1 MEIKYTEGN
10 DMKKILALV
19 LALVMVLTA
28 VSALA
33 AGSPENPGGKT
44 GGGSGATGYSA
55 DTTEETKETE
65 LATVAD
71 TDATKAIK
79 EELKKAAES
88 GDVLSTLPA
97 DVKAKIGEEFTKVSE
112 MVTIKLAQGL
122 DAKNGLIV
130 KKAFQTPYKSGEK
143 VTVLLAAPGADGKV
157 EWIVLEGT
165 ANADGEVV
173 FVVDEATYNKIAG
186 TEIVM
191 VPVSK

>member
-1 MEIKYTEGN
+1 
-10 DMKKILALV
+10 MKKILALV

-44 GGGSGATGYSA
+44 GGGTTGYSV

-122 DAKNGLIV
+122 DAKKGLIV

-143 VTVLLAAPGADGKV
+143 VTVLLAVPGADGKV

>member
-1 MEIKYTEGN
+1 
-10 DMKKILALV
+10 MKKILALV

-33 AGSPENPGGKT
+33 ADSPENPGGKT
-44 GGGSGATGYSA
+44 GGG
-55 DTTEETKETE
+55 ETKETE

-88 GDVLSTLPA
+88 GDVLSALPA

-122 DAKNGLIV
+122 DAKKGLII

-143 VTVLLAAPGADGKV
+143 VTVLLAVPGADGKV
-157 EWIVLEGT
+157 EWVVLEGT

-173 FVVDEATYNKIAG
+173 FVIDEAIYNKIAG

>member
-1 MEIKYTEGN
+1 
-10 DMKKILALV
+10 MKKILALV

-44 GGGSGATGYSA
+44 GGGTTGYSV

-65 LATVAD
+65 LAD

-88 GDVLSTLPA
+88 GDVLSALPA

-122 DAKNGLIV
+122 DAKKGLII

-143 VTVLLAAPGADGKV
+143 VTVLLAVPGADGKV

>member
-44 GGGSGATGYSA
+44 GGGATGYSV

-88 GDVLSTLPA
+88 GDVLSALPA

-122 DAKNGLIV
+122 DAKKGLIV

-143 VTVLLAAPGADGKV
+143 VTVLLAVPGADGKV
-157 EWIVLEGT
+157 EWIVFEGT

>member
-1 MEIKYTEGN
+1 
-10 DMKKILALV
+10 MKKILALV
-19 LALVMVLTA
+19 LALVMVLSA

-44 GGGSGATGYSA
+44 GGGATGYSA
-55 DTTEETKETE
+55 DTTEETEETKEIE

-88 GDVLSTLPA
+88 GDVLSALPA

-112 MVTIKLAQGL
+112 MVTIKLAKGL
-122 DAKNGLIV
+122 DAKNGVTV
-130 KKAFQTPYKSGEK
+130 KKAFQTPYKSGDK
-143 VTVLLAAPGADGKV
+143 VSVMLAVPGADGKV

-165 ANADGEVV
+165 ANANGEVV

>member
-1 MEIKYTEGN
+1 
-10 DMKKILALV
+10 MKKILALV
-19 LALVMVLTA
+19 LALVMVLSA

-33 AGSPENPGGKT
+33 ADSPENPGGKT
-44 GGGSGATGYSA
+44 GGGGATGYSV
-55 DTTEETKETE
+55 DTTEETKEIE

-88 GDVLSTLPA
+88 GDVLSALPA

-112 MVTIKLAQGL
+112 MVTVKLAQGL
-122 DAKNGLIV
+122 DAKKGLIIN
-130 KKAFQTPYKSGEK
+130 KAFQTPYKSGEK
-143 VTVLLAAPGADGKV
+143 VTVLLAVPGADGKV

>member
-44 GGGSGATGYSA
+44 GGGTTGYSV
-55 DTTEETKETE
+55 DTAEETKETE

-122 DAKNGLIV
+122 DAKKGLIV

>member
-1 MEIKYTEGN
+1 
-10 DMKKILALV
+10 MKKILALV

-44 GGGSGATGYSA
+44 GGGATGYSD
-55 DTTEETKETE
+55 DTTEETKEIE

-88 GDVLSTLPA
+88 GDVLSALPA

-112 MVTIKLAQGL
+112 MVTIKLAKGL
-122 DAKNGLIV
+122 DAKNGVTV
-130 KKAFQTPYKSGEK
+130 KKAVQTPYKSGDK
-143 VTVLLAAPGADGKV
+143 VKVMLAVPGADGKV

-165 ANADGEVV
+165 ANANGEVV

>member
-1 MEIKYTEGN
+1 
-10 DMKKILALV
+10 MKKILALV
-19 LALVMVLTA
+19 LALVMVLSA

-44 GGGSGATGYSA
+44 GGGGGATGYSA
-55 DTTEETKETE
+55 DTTEETEETKEIE

-88 GDVLSTLPA
+88 GDVLSALPA

-112 MVTIKLAQGL
+112 MVTIKLAKGL
-122 DAKNGLIV
+122 DAKNGVTV
-130 KKAFQTPYKSGEK
+130 KKAFQTPYKSGDK
-143 VTVLLAAPGADGKV
+143 VSVMLAVPGADGKV

-165 ANADGEVV
+165 ANANGEVV